1 MNHTI
6 SIAMITFGFGII
18 STILTMKILRNKKE
32 KSIFQNLKSIKKL
45 SESLLGSSH
54 QVSHVSRDLGDASK
68 EQSDHLQRTVSASHE
83 INSMVEKTS
92 ETTDRLKIQSADLS
106 TEAKN
111 GREIINRLVNT
122 TQEMKEESYHFKV
135 ELDQSIQDLNQTLL
149 AIEKIAEKTKLINE
163 IVFQTKL
170 LSFNA
175 SVEAARAGDQG
186 KGFAVVAEEVGKLA
200 QMSGNVSNEIAMIVD
215 SSLKTVKDTVS
226 QTKSKVENLTTQ
238 SEKMSDKNFELVKK
252 CDEIFSTIDT
262 NITETLSLVEQINIA
277 SHEQLVGVNDLNNAI
292 IQLQEVADR
301 NLLVASQATEHSNEF
316 IHQASDL
323 VANVKEV
330 NTTMHINDKVITL
343 ERFDWNDRLQLGV
356 NEMDD
361 EHKILI
367 SKINDLIAALES
379 QYVKKDKT
387 KLLKAFDAMAEYTI
401 EHFRDEEKFLQSFE
415 YPQFESHKK
424 IHEKL
429 LTQVGEYRHLIANDN
444 LDDMILINFLRNWLV
459 SHIMGV
465 DMQYAHKYKED
476 QSHIMRNRRQFKIA

>member
-1 MNHTI
+1 MSNTLTI
-6 SIAMITFGFGII
+6 PVLCFGFGII
-18 STILTMKILRNKKE
+18 TTIVAIKFLQYKRE
-32 KSIFQNLKSIKKL
+32 KSLFHNLKSIKKL

-92 ETTDRLKIQSADLS
+92 ETTDRLKIQSTDLS
-106 TEAKN
+106 SEAKN
-111 GREIINRLVNT
+111 GREIINSLVKS
-122 TQEMKEESYHFKV
+122 TQEMKEDNIHFKT

-200 QMSGNVSNEIAMIVD
+200 QMSGNVSNEIAVIVD

-226 QTKSKVENLTTQ
+226 QTKSKVDNLTSQ
-238 SEKMSDKNFELVKK
+238 SERMSDRNFELVKK
-252 CDEIFSTIDT
+252 CDAIFSTIDT
-262 NITETLSLVEQINIA
+262 NIGETLDLVEQINVA

-292 IQLQEVADR
+292 IKLQEVADR
-301 NLLVASQATEHSNEF
+301 NLLVASQATEHSHEF

-323 VANVKEV
+323 VSNVKEA
-330 NTTMHINDKVITL
+330 NSTMHINEKVITL
-343 ERFDWNDRLQLGV
+343 DRFDWNDRLQLGV
-356 NEMDD
+356 GAMDD

-367 SKINDLIAALES
+367 AKINDLIEALES

-387 KLLKAFDAMAEYTI
+387 KLLRAFDAMAEYTI
-401 EHFRDEEKFLQSFE
+401 EHFRDEEKFMQSFE

-429 LTQVGEYRHLIANDN
+429 LNQVGEYRHLIANDQ

-465 DMQYAHKYKED
+465 DMQYANKFNED
-476 QSHIMRNRRQFKIA
+476 QSHILKNKRQFKFA

>member
-1 MNHTI
+1 MST
-6 SIAMITFGFGII
+6 SIIIPFITFSSGVLV
-18 STILTMKILRNKKE
+18 TLLTLKLWRAHQEKKL
-32 KSIFQNLKSIKKL
+32 FQHLKSIKKL

-92 ETTDRLKIQSADLS
+92 ETTDRLKVQSTDLS

-111 GREIINRLVNT
+111 GREIINRLVKS
-122 TQEMKEESYHFKV
+122 TQEMKDESYHFKT

-226 QTKSKVENLTTQ
+226 QTKAKVENLTNQ

-252 CDEIFSTIDT
+252 CDQIFSTIDT
-262 NITETLSLVEQINIA
+262 TITETLELVEQINIA

-323 VANVKEV
+323 VSNVKEV
-330 NTTMHINDKVITL
+330 NSSMHINDKVIAL
-343 ERFDWNDRLQLGV
+343 DRFLWNDRLQLGV
-356 NEMDD
+356 HAMDE
-361 EHKILI
+361 EHKVLI
-367 SKINDLIAALES
+367 AKINDLIAALES
-379 QYVKKDKT
+379 QYVKADKT

-401 EHFRDEEKFLQSFE
+401 EHFRDEEKFMQSFE

-429 LTQVGEYRHLIANDN
+429 LNQVGEYRQMIANDK
-444 LDDMILINFLRNWLV
+444 LDDMLLINFLRNWLV

-465 DMQYAHKYKED
+465 DMQYANKFNED
-476 QSHIMRNRRQFKIA
+476 QNHLMRNKRNFKIA